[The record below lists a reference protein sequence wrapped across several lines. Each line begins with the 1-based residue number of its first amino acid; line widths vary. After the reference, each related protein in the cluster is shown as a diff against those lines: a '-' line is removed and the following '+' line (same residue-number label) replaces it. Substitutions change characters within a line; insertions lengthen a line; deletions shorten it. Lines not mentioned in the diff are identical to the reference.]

1 MTPHLGFAMVVRFV
15 AHFFVIRNRQRKV
28 GFDLAFIRKMAES
41 ALPRCRAAARS
52 SGSVLNQLEAIEATI
67 LSDREIA
74 RVHGEFFNDPAPTD
88 VITFPDGE
96 ILIGAGVVS
105 DNAGRFGCSA
115 SEEAALCVIH
125 GLLHL
130 AGWDDR
136 TARDAK
142 DMARKQEQIFKMARR
157 MLCSPNL

>member
-1 MTPHLGFAMVVRFV
+1 
-15 AHFFVIRNRQRKV
+15 
-28 GFDLAFIRKMAES
+28 MADF
-41 ALPRCRAAARS
+41 ALPACQAVLQSTRAPLGR
-52 SGSVLNQLEAIEATI
+52 LEEIEATI
-67 LSDREIA
+67 LSNRSIA
-74 RVHGEFFNDPAPTD
+74 RLHSEFFHDPAPTD
-88 VITFPDGE
+88 VITFPYGE

-105 DNAGRFGCSA
+105 ENAARFGNSA

-136 TARDAK
+136 TVRDAK

-157 MLCSPNL
+157 MVCSRNS